1 MSYSFPS
8 PLQTK
13 RTELHPDTQ
22 KREERRSPLC
32 WDRLSSL
39 FSFKISGIYQNR
51 TAGQLKLL
59 PMKWPPPSFPLF
71 LFLFLFLL
79 LLLFLPCHPFFFLP
93 LPFPL
98 SFLFLSAPTFSSSPS
113 LPPRYQHFT
122 PLFVTPFFC
131 CGSSIDFQHE
141 PAHFSTT
148 KDCDPIYRIPFRRLD
163 TTLRADQSSQ
173 RPTLHPS

>member
-1 MSYSFPS
+1 MLKIKNRGDPLAGIASILYFHSKS
-8 PLQTK
+8 PVFT
-13 RTELHPDTQ
+13 
-22 KREERRSPLC
+22 
-32 WDRLSSL
+32 
-39 FSFKISGIYQNR
+39 QNR
-51 TAGQLKLL
+51 TAGKLKFL
-59 PMKWPPPSFPLF
+59 PMKRPTPYSPPFPPFSLSPSSPLSVLPPSS
-71 LFLFLFLL
+71 
-79 LLLFLPCHPFFFLP
+79 LLFPFRSLF
-93 LPFPL
+93 
-98 SFLFLSAPTFSSSPS
+98 SFSLSAPSFSSSPS
-113 LPPRYQHFT
+113 LPPRHQHFT

>member
-13 RTELHPDTQ
+13 RTELHPNAQ

-39 FSFKISGIYQNR
+39 FSFKISGIYQNK

-59 PMKWPPPSFPLF
+59 PMKRPTPYSPPFPLF
-71 LFLFLFLL
+71 PFSLSSSPLSSLFPPLLPSSSLSALFSLSLCPYL
-79 LLLFLPCHPFFFLP
+79 FFL
-93 LPFPL
+93 
-98 SFLFLSAPTFSSSPS
+98 PS

-131 CGSSIDFQHE
+131 CSSSIDFQHE
-141 PAHFSTT
+141 PAHFSNT

>member
-51 TAGQLKLL
+51 TAGKLKLL
-59 PMKWPPPSFPLF
+59 PMKRPTPFSPPFPLSSSPLSSLFPPSSSF
-71 LFLFLFLL
+71 LFPFRSLFSFS
-79 LLLFLPCHPFFFLP
+79 LP
-93 LPFPL
+93 LPFLPPL
-98 SFLFLSAPTFSSSPS
+98 FTTEVPTFHP
-113 LPPRYQHFT
+113 

-131 CGSSIDFQHE
+131 CSSSIDFQHE
-141 PAHFSTT
+141 PAHFSNT
-148 KDCDPIYRIPFRRLD
+148 KDCDPIYRIPFQRLD

>member
-1 MSYSFPS
+1 MPKKEKRGDPPYAGIASLLYFHSKS
-8 PLQTK
+8 PVFT
-13 RTELHPDTQ
+13 
-22 KREERRSPLC
+22 
-32 WDRLSSL
+32 
-39 FSFKISGIYQNR
+39 QNR
-51 TAGQLKLL
+51 TAGKLKFL
-59 PMKWPPPSFPLF
+59 PMKRPTPYSPPFPPFSLSPSSPLSSLFP
-71 LFLFLFLL
+71 L
-79 LLLFLPCHPFFFLP
+79 LLLFSSLSALFSLP
-93 LPFPL
+93 LSLP
-98 SFLFLSAPTFSSSPS
+98 PTFSSFPS

-163 TTLRADQSSQ
+163 TTLRADQSSR